1 MPATGAPPALD
12 SSSTMPSRDAAQLH
26 AAMQP
31 PPEDPAAR
39 SRALHERLA
48 AFPAAVF
55 QFDPRMREGWYT
67 DRYFLRTTET
77 LKHAGRSPQVRM
89 QLFAKKDGVLA
100 GVYEALRMLETQ
112 LAPSPGASTRATL
125 RDLTIDT
132 LLEGDIIRPW
142 ESVMHIEGP
151 YLAFSHLETT
161 LLGVLARRTLVATN
175 VRRVMEAANGKQ
187 VIFMAARHDDWRVQT
202 PDGYAAMVGGAGSVS
217 SAAGGAWW
225 GLAGVGTMPHAVIAA
240 FDGDVVAA
248 TLAFAAYVRDC
259 EPDVQVVSLVDYR
272 NDVVADSLAVAHAM
286 CERFGPGSLAAV
298 RIDTSEMLE
307 DVSLVGAADSDFLAG
322 EPRTGVSSALVRR
335 LRAALDAAGF
345 PEVGIFVSGGFVP
358 TKMRRF
364 EEAGVPV
371 AGYGVGSSTLGHN
384 RGDVDGLVTGF
395 DFTADVVRVDGRAES
410 KEGRSEHANPR
421 FVRLDASRIP
431 ALTAIDATSASA
443 G

>member
-1 MPATGAPPALD
+1 MLAAGAPSAPDTSAAI
-12 SSSTMPSRDAAQLH
+12 PPRDAAQLR
-26 AAMQP
+26 AAMRP
-31 PPEDPAAR
+31 PPGDPAAR

-55 QFDPRMREGWYT
+55 QFDPRMRDGWYT
-67 DRYFLRTTET
+67 DRYFLRTAET
-77 LKHAGRSPQVRM
+77 LKHAGRSPHVRM

-112 LAPSPGASTRATL
+112 LAPRPGTSARATL
-125 RDLTIDT
+125 RDVTVDT

-151 YLAFSHLETT
+151 YLTFAHLETT

-272 NDVVADSLAVAHAM
+272 NDVIADSLAVARAM
-286 CERFGPGSLAAV
+286 RERFGAGSLAAV

-307 DVSLVGAADSDFLAG
+307 DASLASVPDSDFLPG
-322 EPRTGVSSALVRR
+322 ELRTGVSSALVRR

-358 TKMRRF
+358 TKMQRF
-364 EEAGVPV
+364 EGTGVPV

-384 RGDVDGLVTGF
+384 RGEVDGLVTGF
-395 DFTADVVRVDGRAES
+395 DFTADVVRVDGHAQS
-410 KEGRSEHANPR
+410 KTGRTERTNPR
-421 FVRLDASRIP
+421 FVRLDADRLAES
-431 ALTAIDATSASA
+431 DATSASA
-443 G
+443 V

>member
-1 MPATGAPPALD
+1 MPATGTPPALD
-12 SSSTMPSRDAAQLH
+12 SSTTIPSRDAAQLR
-26 AAMQP
+26 AVMRP
-31 PPEDPAAR
+31 PPDDPEAR

-55 QFDPRMREGWYT
+55 QFDARMREGWYT

-77 LKHAGRSPQVRM
+77 LKHAGRSPRVRM

-100 GVYEALRMLETQ
+100 GVYEALRMLET
-112 LAPSPGASTRATL
+112 
-125 RDLTIDT
+125 
-132 LLEGDIIRPW
+132 
-142 ESVMHIEGP
+142 
-151 YLAFSHLETT
+151 T
-161 LLGVLARRTLVATN
+161 LLGVLARRPLVATN

-259 EPDVQVVSLVDYR
+259 EPEVQVVSLVDYR
-272 NDVVADSLAVAHAM
+272 NDVVADSLAVARAM
-286 CERFGPGSLAAV
+286 RERFGAGSLAAV

-307 DVSLVGAADSDFLAG
+307 DVSLASVPNSAFLPD

-335 LRAALDAAGF
+335 LRDALDAAGF

-364 EEAGVPV
+364 EESGVPV

-410 KEGRSEHANPR
+410 KVGRSEHANPR
-421 FVRLDASRIP
+421 FVRLDASRVP
-431 ALTAIDATSASA
+431 APGARDATSASEV
-443 G
+443 

>member
-1 MPATGAPPALD
+1 MPAAGVPPALD
-12 SSSTMPSRDAAQLH
+12 TPTAIPPRDAAQLR

-31 PPEDPAAR
+31 PPEDAR
-39 SRALHERLA
+39 ARARALHERLA
-48 AFPAAVF
+48 AFPAGVF

-77 LKHAGRSPQVRM
+77 LKHAGRSPHVRM
-89 QLFAKKDGVLA
+89 QLFAKSDGILA
-100 GVYEALRMLETQ
+100 GVNEALRMLQTQ
-112 LAPSPGASTRATL
+112 LASQPGATSRATL

-132 LLEGDIIRPW
+132 LLEGDVIQPW

-151 YLAFSHLETT
+151 YLAFAHLETT

-175 VRRVMEAANGKQ
+175 VRRVMEAASGKQ

-272 NDVVADSLAVAHAM
+272 NDVVADSLAVARAM
-286 CERFGPGSLAAV
+286 RATFGAGSLAAV

-307 DVSLVGAADSDFLAG
+307 DASLAGVPERDFLPG

-345 PEVGIFVSGGFVP
+345 PDVGIFVSGGFVP

-364 EEAGVPV
+364 EKAGVPV

-384 RGDVDGLVTGF
+384 RGEVDGLVTGF
-395 DFTADVVRVDGRAES
+395 DFTADVVRVDGHAQS
-410 KEGRSEHANPR
+410 KVGRSERANPR
-421 FVRLDASRIP
+421 LVRLDADRL
-431 ALTAIDATSASA
+431 ATAHAASA
-443 G
+443 GAE

>member
-1 MPATGAPPALD
+1 MPTAGPPALLD
-12 SSSTMPSRDAAQLH
+12 VQNTLPPRDAAQLR
-26 AAMQP
+26 AAMRP
-31 PPEDPAAR
+31 PPTDSAAR
-39 SRALHERLA
+39 AEALHERLA

-67 DRYFLRTTET
+67 DRYFLRTSAT
-77 LKHAGRSPQVRM
+77 LQHAGRSPRVRM
-89 QLFAKKDGVLA
+89 QLFAKKDGILA

-112 LAPSPGASTRATL
+112 LAPLPGSNARATL

-132 LLEGDIIRPW
+132 LLEGDVITPW

-151 YLAFSHLETT
+151 YLAFAHLETT

-272 NDVVADSLAVAHAM
+272 NDVVADSLAVARAM
-286 CERFGPGSLAAV
+286 RERFGAGSLAAV

-307 DVSLVGAADSDFLAG
+307 DVSLSNVPDSAFLPG
-322 EPRTGVSSALVRR
+322 ESRKGVSSALVRR
-335 LRAALDAAGF
+335 LRAALDDAGF
-345 PEVGIFVSGGFVP
+345 PEVGVFVSGGFTP

-364 EEAGVPV
+364 ETAGVPV

-395 DFTADVVRVDGRAES
+395 DFTADVVRVDGHAQS
-410 KEGRSEHANPR
+410 KVGRTEHGNPR
-421 FVRLDASRIP
+421 FVRLDAARLAGS
-431 ALTAIDATSASA
+431 DATSAA
-443 G
+443 AE

>member
-12 SSSTMPSRDAAQLH
+12 SSTTIPPRDAAQLR
-26 AAMQP
+26 AAMRP
-31 PPEDPAAR
+31 PPDDPEAR
-39 SRALHERLA
+39 AQALHDRLA

-55 QFDPRMREGWYT
+55 QFDPRMRDGWYT

-77 LKHAGRSPQVRM
+77 LKHAGRSPRVRM

-112 LAPSPGASTRATL
+112 LAPIPGQGERATL

-132 LLEGDIIRPW
+132 LLEGDVIRPW
-142 ESVMHIEGP
+142 ESVMHVEGP
-151 YLAFSHLETT
+151 YLAFAHLETT
-161 LLGVLARRTLVATN
+161 LLGVLARRTLVASN
-175 VRRVMEAANGKQ
+175 VRRVMEAASGKQ

-248 TLAFAAYVRDC
+248 TLAFATCVRDC

-272 NDVVADSLAVAHAM
+272 NDVVADSLAVARAM
-286 CERFGPGSLAAV
+286 RERFGPGSLAAV

-307 DVSLVGAADSDFLAG
+307 DVSLARVPDSDFLPG
-322 EPRTGVSSALVRR
+322 EPRTGVSSALVRH

-345 PEVGIFVSGGFVP
+345 PDVGIFVSGGFVP

-364 EEAGVPV
+364 EDAGVPV
-371 AGYGVGSSTLGHN
+371 VGYGVGSSTLGHN
-384 RGDVDGLVTGF
+384 RGEVDGLVTGF

-410 KEGRSEHANPR
+410 KAGRSEHANPR
-421 FVRLDASRIP
+421 FVRLDATRLARS
-431 ALTAIDATSASA
+431 DATSAA
-443 G
+443 AV